1 MVQLG
6 VTAVAGATGST
17 LTVTVTAPRDA
28 SVMQPGVYLVFV
40 VSGGVP
46 SVGSWIRLS

>member
-6 VTAVAGATGST
+6 FTASAGATGST
-17 LTVTVTAPRDA
+17 LTVTGPRDA

-46 SVGSWIRLS
+46 STGSWVKLA